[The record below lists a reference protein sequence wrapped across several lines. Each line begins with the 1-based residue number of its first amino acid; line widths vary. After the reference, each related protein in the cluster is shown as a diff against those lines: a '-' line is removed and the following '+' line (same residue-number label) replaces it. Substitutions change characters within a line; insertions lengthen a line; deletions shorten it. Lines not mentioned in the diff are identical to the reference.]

1 MAERADAVVVGGGI
15 FGASAALH
23 LAQAGVGEVWLLER
37 DGVAQATS
45 AAGAGF
51 VDPWAAGSNGE
62 LGDDYLAVEN
72 YGLTFYEELGAEDD
86 GVGFRRNGMLW
97 LAKDEEQ
104 WQRLSPITAHGAVE
118 TKVLEPDEVEALTP
132 IVAASGVV
140 RGVLHPGGGQVSAP
154 GASRAIARRFAQ
166 VGGHLAVRRPV
177 TALLVDDNRIRGV
190 DTLHGRI
197 LSDSV
202 VLAAGAWT
210 NALLRPHG
218 VFLPMVP
225 LVVSRVVTEPLDVPL
240 DTPPMFIPG
249 VAGGEGDFGYF
260 YLRGENGR
268 LLWGAHAEAPPRH
281 QFVDATVPER
291 FDQLPLD
298 GVEEIHQ
305 AAKRAATVVPLLG
318 RFRSLTVA
326 HGAPC
331 YTPDNRSFVG
341 EIPAIEG
348 LYVLAGCN
356 ESGVTHAP
364 GFGRVIAERI
374 VHGEGR
380 LAPLTGWRV
389 DRFGDDMRTEQDV
402 VERLPN

>member
-1 MAERADAVVVGGGI
+1 VPELADAIVVGAGI
-15 FGASAALH
+15 FGSSAALH
-23 LAQAGVGEVWLLER
+23 LAQFGAGEVWLLDR

-51 VDPWAAGSNGE
+51 VDAWAAGSNGE
-62 LGDDYLAVEN
+62 LGADYLAVEN
-72 YGLTFYEELGAEDD
+72 YGLTFYEELGAED
-86 GVGFRRNGMLW
+86 GSVEFRRNGMLW

-104 WQRLSPITAHGAVE
+104 WKRLMPIVGNDEVD
-118 TKVLEPDEVEALTP
+118 TKVLEPAEIEALTP

-154 GASRAIARRFAQ
+154 GASRAIAARFAH

-177 TALLVDDNRIRGV
+177 TALLVDGHRVRGV

-197 LSDSV
+197 LTDTV

-240 DTPPMFIPG
+240 DTPPMFVPG
-249 VAGGEGDFGYF
+249 VAGGEGEFGYF
-260 YLRGENGR
+260 YLRGERGR

-281 QFVDATVPER
+281 LFVDAPVPER

-298 GVEEIHQ
+298 GVDEIHQ
-305 AAKRAATVVPLLG
+305 AAKRAAAVVPLLA

-341 EIPAIEG
+341 EVPGIEG
-348 LYVLAGCN
+348 LFVLAGCN

-374 VHGEGR
+374 VQGDGELAALTSWR
-380 LAPLTGWRV
+380 L
-389 DRFGDDMRTEQDV
+389 DRFGDDFHTEQDV